1 MLAKLKTQ
9 FYSLIKGL
17 GYNITDNAEYRE
29 NFPWLMLRTNGY
41 QSVNSFNLNV
51 SSTTLVLDIFS
62 TYPGEKEIIEIVENI
77 GSHLT
82 ELKDSNPDILF
93 CYQKT
98 MKILDD
104 KSTGPVRKHGVVV
117 YEFLL
122 GYGVAPAEEVSEVEP
137 EN

>member
-17 GYNITDNAEYRE
+17 GYNVTDNAEYRE

-41 QSVNSFNLNV
+41 QSVNGFNLNV

-77 GSHLT
+77 GSHLA

-93 CYQKT
+93 YYQKT

-104 KSTGPVRKHGVVV
+104 KSTGPVCKHGVVV